1 MSRRTLLAALG
12 LLSLLAA
19 CGRKG
24 SLEKLPSEEE
34 EKKRKQN
41 AQ

>member
-12 LLSLLAA
+12 LLPLLAA

-34 EKKRKQN
+34 KKRKQN